1 MQGPDL
7 HTVTSEL
14 MRLASCY
21 CSTLQ

>member
-7 HTVTSEL
+7 HTATSEL